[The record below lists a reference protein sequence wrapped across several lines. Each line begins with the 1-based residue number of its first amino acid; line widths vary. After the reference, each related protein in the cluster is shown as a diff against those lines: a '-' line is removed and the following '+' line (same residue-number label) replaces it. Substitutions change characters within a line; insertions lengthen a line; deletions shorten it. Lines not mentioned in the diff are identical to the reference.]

1 MNKQL
6 TDFCLPRV
14 IHHWVDDERFPQTA
28 HIRNF
33 NHNEEG
39 QQYEG
44 MAETMN
50 NNQRAVFQIITEA
63 IERSP
68 VTAHFFLEGAGDT
81 GKTYLYRALCSY
93 YRSRLHRDQDNNDIQ
108 KFVVCV
114 ASTGIAGLLLP
125 RGQMAHSFFAVP
137 LDATLGS
144 KLGASSEQAR
154 LLRDT
159 QLIIWDEVP
168 MQNKQVVEAVDKCL
182 QNITQVNPLFG
193 CIPVVLGGNWA
204 QILPVVPRGSRGAIV
219 NACLQRLYIWP
230 SLQKVFL

>member
-1 MNKQL
+1 MNKRL
-6 TDFCLPRV
+6 TDFYLPRV
-14 IHHWVDDERFPQTA
+14 IHHWVDDERFPRTA

-33 NHNEEG
+33 NRNEEG

-50 NNQRAVFQIITEA
+50 NNQRVVFQNITEA

-68 VTAHFFLEGAGDT
+68 VTAHFFLEGAGGT

-93 YRSRLHRDQDNNDIQ
+93 YRSRLHRDQDNIEIR

-125 RGQMAHSFFAVP
+125 GGQTAHSFFAVP
-137 LDATLGS
+137 LDTTQGS
-144 KLGASSEQAR
+144 KLRASSEQAR

-159 QLIIWDEVP
+159 RLIIWDEVA
-168 MQNKQVVEAVDKCL
+168 MQNKEVVEAVDKCL
-182 QNITQVNPLFG
+182 RDITKVNSLFG
-193 CIPVVLGGNWA
+193 GIPVVLGGN
-204 QILPVVPRGSRGAIV
+204 
-219 NACLQRLYIWP
+219 
-230 SLQKVFL
+230 